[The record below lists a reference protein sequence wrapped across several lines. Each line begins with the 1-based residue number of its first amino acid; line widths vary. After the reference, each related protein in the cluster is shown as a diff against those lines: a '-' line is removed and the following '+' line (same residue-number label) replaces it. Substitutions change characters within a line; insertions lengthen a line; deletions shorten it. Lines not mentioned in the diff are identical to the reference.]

1 MSIDDSIRVLWWPYH
16 HGHFVANLV
25 GNFLAILDTNILLDF
40 FLGDSHGVGS
50 VISSIIEDVALEL
63 LAESNLGGLGYC

>member
-1 MSIDDSIRVLWWPYH
+1 MSIDDNIRVLWWSLH

-25 GNFLAILDTNILLDF
+25 GNVLAILDTNILLEF

-50 VISSIIEDVALEL
+50 VISSILEDVALKL
-63 LAESNLGGLGYC
+63 LAESNLGGRGFR